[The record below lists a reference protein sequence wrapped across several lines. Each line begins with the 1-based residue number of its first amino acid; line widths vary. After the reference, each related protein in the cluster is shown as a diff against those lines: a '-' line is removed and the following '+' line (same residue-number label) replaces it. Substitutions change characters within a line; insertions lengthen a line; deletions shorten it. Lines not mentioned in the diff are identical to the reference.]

1 MKALTLL
8 ALLLL
13 AVTLSNC
20 ASTAPNDNPPPRF
33 EYDDDP

>member
-20 ASTAPNDNPPPRF
+20 ASTAPKDNPPPKF
-33 EYDDDP
+33 QYEDE